1 MTPLPRRT
9 FLHGIGATLGL
20 PWLEAMASSTAAAP
34 AAGLPVCTA
43 WVFAP
48 NGVAREFWTPEGE
61 GRDFT
66 FNKTTAALEKVREDV
81 LVVSN
86 LAHHYARANGDG
98 PGDHARCAATYL
110 TAAQAKK
117 TGGAD
122 IYLGQSIDQ
131 AVARHIGH
139 ETRMPSLELG
149 LEPNQKNGRCDSGY
163 SCAYVSNVSW
173 RSATQPSGKEIS
185 PRRAFERLFNGGADS
200 PAAAERLA
208 RRQSVLDFVSSDAQR
223 LRGRLGQTD
232 RRKIDEYFQSVREVE
247 KRIEKTVTMP
257 PLDVPDHGVP
267 AEDPEGLG
275 ERMRLMYEVIALAFQ
290 TDATRVATYML
301 ANAGTNRPY
310 EALGI
315 RSGHHQ
321 ITHDRGEVA
330 ANQMQQI
337 DEYLLREFSLFVERL
352 ASIREGE
359 GRLLDRCAVVYGSGI
374 GDGRRHNHDRL
385 PCVVAGQAG
394 GAITTGRHLKLPGET
409 PAANLFVSMAQA
421 ARAPIASFGDST
433 GALQGLKA

>member
-1 MTPLPRRT
+1 MTPLSRRT
-9 FLHGIGATLGL
+9 FLHGVGATLGL
-20 PWLEAMASSTAAAP
+20 PWLEAMASSTAAP
-34 AAGLPVCTA
+34 TGGLPVCMA

-48 NGVAREFWTPEGE
+48 NGVAGEFWTPEGE
-61 GRDFT
+61 GREFK
-66 FNKTTAALEKVREDV
+66 FNKTTAALEPVRDDV
-81 LVVSN
+81 LMISN

-122 IYLGQSIDQ
+122 IYLGESVDQ
-131 AVARHIGH
+131 VAARHIGRD
-139 ETRMPSLELG
+139 TRMPSLELG

-173 RSATQPSGKEIS
+173 RSPTQPSGKEIS
-185 PRRAFERLFNGGADS
+185 PRRAFERLFGGGADA
-200 PAAAERLA
+200 PEVAERLE
-208 RRQSVLDFVSSDAQR
+208 RRQSVLDFVSGDAQR
-223 LRGRLGQTD
+223 LRGQLGQTD

-247 KRIEKTVTMP
+247 KRIEKTVEMP
-257 PLDVPDHGVP
+257 PLEVPENGVP
-267 AEDPEGLG
+267 KEDPEGLG

-301 ANAGTNRPY
+301 ANAGTNRAY
-310 EALGI
+310 EAIGV

-321 ITHDRGEVA
+321 ITHDRGEEA
-330 ANQMQQI
+330 AKQMQQI
-337 DEYLLREFSLFVERL
+337 DAYLLDEFRQFVERL

-359 GRLLDRCAVVYGSGI
+359 GRLLDRCAIVYGSGI

-394 GAITTGRHLKLPGET
+394 GAIATGRHLKLQGET
-409 PAANLFVSMAQA
+409 PAANLFVSMLQA
-421 ARAPIASFGDST
+421 ANAPVPAFGDST
-433 GALQGLKA
+433 GPLAGLRA

>member
-1 MTPLPRRT
+1 MTPLSRRT
-9 FLHGIGATLGL
+9 FLHGVGATLGL
-20 PWLEAMASSTAAAP
+20 PWLEAMASSTAAP
-34 AAGLPVCTA
+34 TAGLPVCMA

-48 NGVAREFWTPEGE
+48 NGVAGEFWTPEGE

-66 FNKTTAALEKVREDV
+66 FNKTTAALQPVRDDV
-81 LVVSN
+81 LVISN

-122 IYLGQSIDQ
+122 IYLGESIDQ
-131 AVARHIGH
+131 VAARHVGR

-173 RSATQPSGKEIS
+173 RSPTQPNGKEIS
-185 PRRAFERLFNGGADS
+185 PRRAFDRLFGGGADS
-200 PAAAERLA
+200 PEVAERLA
-208 RRQSVLDFVSSDAQR
+208 RRQSVLDFVSDDAQR
-223 LRGRLGQTD
+223 LRGKLGQTD

-247 KRIEKTVTMP
+247 KRIEKTVDLP
-257 PLDVPDHGVP
+257 PLEVPEHGIP
-267 AEDPEGLG
+267 AEDPESLG
-275 ERMRLMYEVIALAFQ
+275 ERMRLMYEVVALAFQ
-290 TDATRVATYML
+290 TDATRIATYML
-301 ANAGTNRPY
+301 ANAGTNRAY
-310 EALGI
+310 EAIGI

-337 DEYLLREFSLFVERL
+337 DAYLLDEFRRFVERL

-359 GRLLDRCAVVYGSGI
+359 GRLLDRCAIVYGSGI

-394 GAITTGRHLKLPGET
+394 GAIATGRHLKLAGET
-409 PAANLFVSMAQA
+409 PAANLFVSMLQA
-421 ARAPIASFGDST
+421 ANAPIDAFGDST
-433 GALQGLKA
+433 GALAGLAG